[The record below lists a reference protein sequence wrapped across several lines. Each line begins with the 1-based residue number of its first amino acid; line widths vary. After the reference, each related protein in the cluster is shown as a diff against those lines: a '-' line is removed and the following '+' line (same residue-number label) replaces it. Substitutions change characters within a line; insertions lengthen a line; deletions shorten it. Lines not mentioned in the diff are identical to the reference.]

1 MTDEQYQAKNWLMR
15 IQDYA
20 GKVDAARRTL
30 EMLEHRLH
38 RGVMNYEGYT
48 GRRDPITAQAAHD
61 DALMDYSMQAE
72 RLEQAQR
79 EYFAVMITTRE
90 VLEVLPMSIKP
101 LAIDRYIN
109 GLNWQELE
117 KIYEYSRPQLYR
129 FNSNILTQVAEVLNI
144 KKTELTITANP
155 KSSAQHEL
163 ITSP

>member
-15 IQDYA
+15 IHDYA
-20 GKVDAARRTL
+20 DKVDTERRTL
-30 EMLEHRLH
+30 EMLKHRLH

-48 GRRDPITAQAAHD
+48 GRRDPIVAQAAHD
-61 DALMDYSMQAE
+61 DAVIDYSMQAE

-79 EYFAVMITTRE
+79 EYVAVMITTRE
-90 VLEVLPMSIKP
+90 VLDALPMSIKP

-109 GLNWQELE
+109 GLKWQELI
-117 KIYEYSRPQLYR
+117 KIYNYSNAQVHRL
-129 FNSNILTQVAEVLNI
+129 NNDILTQVAELLNM
-144 KKTELTITANP
+144 KKTQLTITETP